1 MFIHVDH
8 PKSMF
13 YHVYDLLSQ
22 SEIRE
27 CVWADEE
34 SGKYCRYKRNKNAP
48 KVCGDDYYI
57 YDRWVVRYDEV
68 VTEVRRGK
76 IKIIYRGEEE

>member
-8 PKSMF
+8 PDSMF

-22 SEIRE
+22 TEIRE

-34 SGKYCRYKRNKNAP
+34 SGKYCRYKRNKQNP
-48 KVCGDDYYI
+48 GE
-57 YDRWVVRYDEV
+57 WVFKGNNM

-76 IKIIYRGEEE
+76 IKLIYKK